1 MRSAA
6 FLALL
11 LATSSG
17 QELATGNPFVG
28 EWVANISKSR
38 QSPDYRFQAA
48 TLRIFVDGETITMSS
63 RLIDPSGEQKQAAE
77 TFRTDGTET
86 PGKLTPGILLAARW
100 LGTHVLATIAKKG
113 NETIALVTYEVSS
126 DGKTMTLRSSGTVEH
141 VIVFDRK

>member
-1 MRSAA
+1 MLSAA

-11 LATSSG
+11 LATSCDPAPARS
-17 QELATGNPFVG
+17 NPFVG
-28 EWVANISKSR
+28 EWVANINRSR

-48 TLRIFVDGETITMSS
+48 TLRISVDGETVTMAS
-63 RLIDPSGEQKQAAE
+63 RLVDPSGEQKEAAE

-86 PGKLTPGILLAARW
+86 PGTLTPGIVLAARW
-100 LGTHVLATIAKKG
+100 LGSHVLATIAKKG
-113 NETIALVTYEVSS
+113 DQTIALVTYEVSV

>member
-1 MRSAA
+1 MLSAA

-11 LATSSG
+11 LAMSNDPLPAS
-17 QELATGNPFVG
+17 GNPFVG
-28 EWVANISKSR
+28 EWVANLSRSR

-48 TLRIFVDGETITMSS
+48 TLRISVDGETVTMAS
-63 RLIDPSGEQKQAAE
+63 RLIDPSGERKEAAE

-86 PGKLTPGILLAARW
+86 PGTLTPGIVLAARW
-100 LGTHVLATIAKKG
+100 VGSHVLATIAKKG
-113 NETIALVTYEVSS
+113 DQTIALVTYEVSP

>member
-1 MRSAA
+1 MLSAA

-17 QELATGNPFVG
+17 PAPASGNPFVG
-28 EWVANISKSR
+28 EWVANISRSR

-48 TLRIFVDGETITMSS
+48 TLRISVDGETVTMAS
-63 RLIDPSGEQKQAAE
+63 RLVDPSGEQREAAE

-86 PGKLTPGILLAARW
+86 PGTLTPGIVLAARW
-100 LGTHVLATIAKKG
+100 LGSHVLATIAKKG
-113 NETIALVTYEVSS
+113 DQTIALVTYEGSV

>member
-1 MRSAA
+1 MFSAA
-6 FLALL
+6 LLALL
-11 LATSSG
+11 LATSSDQAPASG
-17 QELATGNPFVG
+17 SPFVG

-48 TLRIFVDGETITMSS
+48 TLRISVDGETVTMAS
-63 RLIDPSGEQKQAAE
+63 RLIDPSGEEKQAAE

-86 PGKLTPGILLAARW
+86 PGTLTPGVFLAARW
-100 LGTHVLATIAKKG
+100 VGSHVLATIATKD
-113 NETIALVTYEVSS
+113 NRTIALATYEVSA